1 MREPALRDCEDSI
14 EDTRERGGE
23 SPLVEDGAETDFDQG
38 VKRGLMNFEEKDFF
52 DVGRD
57 WRDVEEVD
65 GLRLTTAGRGGGGI
79 WPGVHGMESVDSR
92 QRDSSYWPSSRMQS
106 GSGTMGSGA
115 NLIFLDW
122 ARLDSSSE
130 GRVEAWRAGELGR
143 DLEKLRGGG
152 TRRMDCRVE
161 VAIGRGRRRRLT
173 VGSEPKY
180 RNIAFERIS
189 PDHSGYS
196 PKGKLTKIMFEG
208 WLGVFLSLPASTNG
222 NSRTHRQSSAYSP
235 RAALTRTTHLS
246 KRVAHPRQLDILPP
260 SSRPLP
266 S

>member
-1 MREPALRDCEDSI
+1 
-14 EDTRERGGE
+14 
-23 SPLVEDGAETDFDQG
+23 
-38 VKRGLMNFEEKDFF
+38 
-52 DVGRD
+52 
-57 WRDVEEVD
+57 
-65 GLRLTTAGRGGGGI
+65 
-79 WPGVHGMESVDSR
+79 MESVDCR

-161 VAIGRGRRRRLT
+161 VAIGRGRRRRRLT
-173 VGSEPKY
+173 VRSEPKY

-189 PDHSGYS
+189 PDHSGYP

-222 NSRTHRQSSAYSP
+222 NKQSDTPSILRLS
-235 RAALTRTTHLS
+235 TTGCANS
-246 KRVAHPRQLDILPP
+246 GDTAQQTCGPHPPARHPP
-260 SSRPLP
+260 SFLSP
-266 S
+266 SSQLR